1 MQGPQTPVVKDL
13 VLVGGGHSH
22 VTVLK
27 MFGMQPMPGVRLTV
41 ICRDVHTPYSGM
53 LPGFIAGHYTYD
65 EVHIDLEPL
74 ARFAGARLY
83 HDEVIGLALKERLVH
98 CRQHPP
104 VPYDLLSINTG
115 STPGFVHV
123 PGAAQ
128 FGVPVKPISTFV
140 ERWQHLAHRIMTAA
154 RPLRVG
160 VVGAGAG
167 GIEMLLAM
175 QFRLRQLLQE
185 AGRGDPIEFHLFC
198 ATATILPTHN
208 RRVQSKFQRVL
219 TTRGVQIHRGCRVV
233 EVGKDGC
240 MWCADGQMYQL
251 DEIVW
256 VTDAIAP
263 SWLGQAG
270 LTVDERGFVVVNA
283 ALQSVSHP
291 EVFAA
296 GDVAAVQPH
305 PREKAGVFAVRQG
318 RPLTANLRQ
327 ALLGAPLQPFE
338 PQKHW
343 LALIS
348 TGDKYAVA
356 SRGRWY
362 LAGRWVWTWKDWI
375 DRKFMEKYNVL
386 PAMQSEAP
394 VALPQGLAGTDALQE
409 LSALAMRCG
418 GCGAK
423 VGATVLQ
430 RVLARLQPGARSD
443 VLVGLNDP
451 DDAAIVA
458 VPPGKMMVHTVDFF
472 RAIVDDPYIF
482 GKIAANH
489 SLGDIFAMG
498 AEAQTALAIATVPYG
513 LEAKVEDTL
522 AQMLLGAEE
531 VLHEAGALLVGGH
544 SSEGAELSLGF
555 AINGVVDPQDALRK
569 GGMQPGDCLMVTKA
583 LGTGTLFAAD
593 MRQQAKGRWMTAAL
607 ASMLQS
613 NRAAVQ
619 CLRQYQATACTD
631 VTGFGLLGHLVEM
644 TKASEVDVTLSL
656 GAIPWLDGAQETVA
670 AGIFSS
676 LQPQNI
682 RLRRAIRNLEAVVTA
697 PQYPLLF
704 DPQTAGGL
712 LASVPAQ
719 HADACLAALH
729 TLGYD
734 RAALIGT
741 VHPKTTHWEPITILD
756 TP

>member
-1 MQGPQTPVVKDL
+1 M
-13 VLVGGGHSH
+13 GGGHSH

-27 MFGMQPMPGVRLTV
+27 MFGMQPLPGVRLTL
-41 ICRDVHTPYSGM
+41 ICREIHTPYSGM

-83 HDEVIGLALKERLVH
+83 HDEVLGLNLQDRLIH
-98 CRQHPP
+98 CRQHPDI
-104 VPYDLLSINTG
+104 PYDLLSINTG
-115 STPGFVHV
+115 STPGLGHV
-123 PGAAQ
+123 PGAAH

-140 ERWQHLAHRIMTAA
+140 ERWQQLVSRVLAAPGAVRI
-154 RPLRVG
+154 G

-175 QFRLRQLLQE
+175 QYRLRQLLQE
-185 AGRGDPIEFHLFC
+185 AGRPDHLEYHVFC
-198 ATATILPTHN
+198 ATPTILPTHN
-208 RRVQSKFQRVL
+208 RRVQATFQRAL
-219 TTRGVQIHRGCRVV
+219 DTRGIHLHSNCRVTAV
-233 EVGKDGC
+233 EKDGVVH
-240 MWCADGQMYQL
+240 CADGQVYPL
-251 DEIVW
+251 DELLW

-263 SWLGQAG
+263 AWLTQAG
-270 LTVDERGFVVVNA
+270 LTVDERGFVVVGA
-283 ALQSVSHP
+283 TLQSVSHP
-291 EVFAA
+291 EIFAA
-296 GDVAAVQPH
+296 GDVAAVKPY

-318 RPLTANLRQ
+318 RPLTRNLRH
-327 ALLGAPLQPFE
+327 ALLRQPLKPFK
-338 PQKHW
+338 PQKRW

-348 TGDKYAVA
+348 TGDKDAVA
-356 SRGRWY
+356 SRGRLY
-362 LAGRWVWTWKDWI
+362 LAGPWVWTWKDWI
-375 DRKFMEKYNVL
+375 DRRFMDKYNVL
-386 PAMQSEAP
+386 PAMPSETP
-394 VALPQGLAGTDALQE
+394 VALPQGLAGTAVLQE

-430 RVLARLQPGARSD
+430 RVLARLHPSPRPD
-443 VLVGLNDP
+443 VLVGLDSP

-458 VPPGKMMVHTVDFF
+458 VPEGKMIVHTVDFF
-472 RAIVDDPYIF
+472 RAIIDDPYMF

-513 LEAKVEDTL
+513 IETKVEDTL

-531 VLHEAGALLVGGH
+531 VLQEAGAALVGGH

-555 AINGVVDPQDALRK
+555 AINGVVDPQRALRK
-569 GGMQPGDCLMVTKA
+569 GGMQPGDRLIVTKA

-593 MRQQAKGRWMTAAL
+593 MRQKAKGRWMSAAL

-613 NRAAVQ
+613 NREAAQ
-619 CLRQYQATACTD
+619 CLMRYHATACTD

-644 TKASEVDVTLSL
+644 TKASEVDVTLEL
-656 GAIPWLDGAQETVA
+656 GNVPLLDGAQETVT

-682 RLRRAIRNLEAVVTA
+682 RLRRAIRNLETIGAS
-697 PQYPLLF
+697 PLYPLLF

-712 LASVPAQ
+712 LASVPADR
-719 HADACLAALH
+719 AEACLAELIA
-729 TLGYD
+729 LGYE

-741 VHPKTTHWEPITILD
+741 VQPKTEHWEPITVVD
-756 TP
+756 AR